1 MPAPTSPSTAIDVTN
16 VVVPPPPPPP
26 PPQAASVPRH
36 KMGIMKRGNNL
47 DENRSKTRGKNL
59 GENWDENQSENRS
72 ETDVYAVWHGIISN
86 PFDSIN

>member
-1 MPAPTSPSTAIDVTN
+1 
-16 VVVPPPPPPP
+16 
-26 PPQAASVPRH
+26 
-36 KMGIMKRGNNL
+36 MKRGNNL